1 MTASNLPIAEIRNVL
16 RSLPVPVFMAG
27 LDNEQS
33 PRLTLH
39 VAAPHRASEVA
50 RNARAALAE
59 IGCDLPVK
67 AKQWD
72 RGAFASHNSLESATV
87 ALTHDVLLF
96 DPTAA
101 VWRSHTMVEL
111 AKALREAMGEPLI
124 GLYLEPKTRT
134 VYLLMQLAAFNKDG
148 FFDETMRMS
157 LTRTARDV
165 LVAWRKQRR
174 SSIDLSARLCFQLPS
189 YPLVAIDDASPCQ
202 LTRST
207 FRKARLMAAS
217 AVVLVA
223 AALGFG
229 NANSARAEGPAV
241 SGPNVKLDVGGGF
254 VNDEGAGLAHG
265 LFTFPIGD
273 QFGAHIEGAAGVLD
287 DEFGW
292 GGSTMFF
299 WRDPDVALAGLF
311 VSHGEIN
318 DNHTTR
324 YGGSGQIYL
333 GQFDISG
340 QVGYQ
345 EHNRGDDGMF
355 GKVELGWYPVD
366 DVRIYLGGDLNPI
379 ADMGLAGIEFR
390 PGFEALPGMTLFLDG
405 QIGENNHEGLL
416 AGVRFYFGE
425 STTLI
430 DRHRRDDWFQLIPWL
445 QVDDGKKY
453 YDRGEEPEIDIK

>member
-1 MTASNLPIAEIRNVL
+1 MTAATLPIAEIRNVL

-27 LDNEQS
+27 LDNEKS

-39 VAAPHRASEVA
+39 VAAPYNA
-50 RNARAALAE
+50 REAARQTRAALE
-59 IGCDLPVK
+59 GIGCNVPVK
-67 AKQWD
+67 ARQWD
-72 RGAFASHNSLESATV
+72 RGAFAAHASLEAASASLAHETV
-87 ALTHDVLLF
+87 VF

-111 AKALREAMGEPLI
+111 AKALREAMGEPLV

-134 VYLLMQLAAFNKDG
+134 VYLLMQLAAFDKDG
-148 FFDETMRMS
+148 FFDETMRMN

-174 SSIDLSARLCFQLPS
+174 SSIDLSARLCFQLPA

-202 LTRST
+202 LSKGGL

-217 AVVLVA
+217 AAVLAVT
-223 AALGFG
+223 ALGFG
-229 NANSARAEGPAV
+229 AGSAKAEGPAV

-324 YGGSGQIYL
+324 YGAAGQLYL
-333 GQFDISG
+333 GQFDISA
-340 QVGYQ
+340 QAGYQ
-345 EHNRGDDGMF
+345 EHNRGKDGAF
-355 GKVELGWYPVD
+355 GKIELGWYPVD
-366 DVRIYLGGDLNPI
+366 DVRVYLGGDFNRI
-379 ADMGLAGIEFR
+379 ANMGLAGIEFR

-405 QIGENNHEGLL
+405 QIGENDHEGLL

-430 DRHRRDDWFQLIPWL
+430 DRHRRDDWFALIPWL

-453 YDRGEEPEIDIK
+453 FDRGKEPEIDQ